1 MKNNHTRRALLIASM
16 IMILLGGCSLNLS
29 NIADP
34 LQGTSWTLK
43 NYSGKDLIPGS
54 EMTATFRDGKISGSA
69 SCNRYFA
76 SYITEGETLIIEGL
90 AWTEMACLDPEG
102 IMAQE
107 SEIMRMLGAAVSYQI
122 QGDRLVIQ
130 DAEAE
135 KLIFAPR
142 QAD

>member
-1 MKNNHTRRALLIASM
+1 MKNKYTRRAFLMASM

-43 NYSGKDLIPGS
+43 SYSGKDLIPGS
-54 EMTATFRDGKISGSA
+54 EMSATFKDGNISGTA

-76 SYITEGETLIIEGL
+76 SYQTKGETLIIEGL
-90 AWTEMACLDPEG
+90 GWTEMACLDPEG

-107 SEIMRMLGAAVSYQI
+107 SEIMRMLGAAVSYTI
-122 QGDRLVIQ
+122 QGERLVIQ
-130 DAEAE
+130 DAEGE
-135 KLIFAPR
+135 QLIFAPR

>member
-1 MKNNHTRRALLIASM
+1 MKNNHTRRDLLFASM
-16 IMILLGGCSLNLS
+16 ILILLGGCSLNLS

-54 EMTATFRDGKISGSA
+54 EMTATFEDGKISGAA

-107 SEIMRMLGAAVSYQI
+107 SEIMRMLGAAESYQI
-122 QGDRLVIQ
+122 QGDQLVIQ

-135 KLIFAPR
+135 KLIFAPQ